1 MEPSTSDPLH
11 CFTFRELT
19 VCMRAC
25 MRALVYSPPPW
36 LNSLELLVC
45 TSSTFPH
52 TSPFQNVNPL
62 YHQPETQHSN
72 PLFAGKVPPP
82 TAVNEDDDLP
92 KKMP

>member
-1 MEPSTSDPLH
+1 
-11 CFTFRELT
+11 
-19 VCMRAC
+19 

-36 LNSLELLVC
+36 LTPWNCLRALP
-45 TSSTFPH
+45 STFPH

-72 PLFAGKVPPP
+72 PLFAGKVQPP